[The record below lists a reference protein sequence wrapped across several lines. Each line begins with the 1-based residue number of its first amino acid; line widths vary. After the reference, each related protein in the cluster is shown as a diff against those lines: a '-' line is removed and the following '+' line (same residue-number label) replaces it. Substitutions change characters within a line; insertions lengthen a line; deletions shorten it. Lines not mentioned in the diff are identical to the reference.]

1 MKLEAKA
8 RAPCKKKRKQNHGGL
23 PSPQR
28 VEQMLLATSFPRLHM
43 VLILSLA
50 AVGSFLTSASLVA
63 LGLHSMAARYALA
76 VVGGYFFFLAS
87 VRGWI
92 AYQTRNWSFGRR
104 TGQRATEDAQSFDLD
119 LVDIDIAGNIDL
131 DLGRIDLPDL
141 SALSS
146 ADAVFSGGGGG
157 FGGAGASG
165 SFDGDVTGDGSLSDA
180 LDGASS
186 GDGEGVAIVVAAVA
200 LLGGLLA
207 LGFVVYSS
215 PILLAE
221 VLLDV
226 AVVGALYRKNQR
238 HERGH
243 WAAGVLGR
251 TYKPALVLAVLAVI
265 FGAAIQSLA
274 PKEHTLGAVLR
285 AHDAAKNRRSTTT
298 AEPSFPRR

>member
-1 MKLEAKA
+1 MKLDAKA
-8 RAPCKKKRKQNHGGL
+8 RAPRKKKRKQHQGGRM

-43 VLILSLA
+43 VLILALA

-76 VVGGYFFFLAS
+76 VVGGYFFFLTS

-104 TGQRATEDAQSFDLD
+104 TGQRPTEHAQSLDLSDIDLAGNVDLD
-119 LVDIDIAGNIDL
+119 LPS
-131 DLGRIDLPDL
+131 IDLPDL

-180 LDGASS
+180 LDGVTS

-215 PILLAE
+215 PIMLAE

-238 HERGH
+238 HARGH

-251 TYKPALVLAVLAVI
+251 TYKPALALAVLAVI
-265 FGAAIQSLA
+265 FGAATQSLA

-285 AHDAAKNRRSTTT
+285 AHDAAKSR
-298 AEPSFPRR
+298 